1 MHPFSFLPFKN
12 LESQRLI
19 LRRITAADVNEIFA
33 LRSNTEVMKYVPR
46 TLCTSLDEVMVLIN
60 TIDKKLET
68 NEGINW
74 AITLK
79 GSDTLIG
86 FIGHY
91 QIKWQHFRSEI
102 GYMLSPEFKGK
113 GIVTEAIQLIVK
125 YGFNEM
131 NMHSLEAIIDPE
143 NIASARVLEKN
154 NFVKEAHFKENEF
167 YDGRF
172 LDAVIYSLLKPTAK

>member
-1 MHPFSFLPFKN
+1 MQPFSFLPFKN

-46 TLCTSLDEVMVLIN
+46 PLCISIDEAKVLVN

-79 GSDTLIG
+79 GNNILIG
-86 FIGHY
+86 IIGHY
-91 QIKWQHFRSEI
+91 QIKWEHFRS
-102 GYMLSPEFKGK
+102 
-113 GIVTEAIQLIVK
+113 
-125 YGFNEM
+125 
-131 NMHSLEAIIDPE
+131 
-143 NIASARVLEKN
+143 
-154 NFVKEAHFKENEF
+154 
-167 YDGRF
+167 
-172 LDAVIYSLLKPTAK
+172 